1 MLASSEESPHSASNT
16 SVITPRSW
24 KSKAPQWKLKGKL
37 LELLV
42 ELNRLIT
49 TLWNHSE
56 AQKILN
62 SRIQPPR
69 WRWGPEQTVPQAEFS
84 WNVVDVKINDCK
96 LPWVLSWKRGISQ
109 QSHSEQ
115 FSCVYFDFF
124 KQIRPKY
131 WGWEQNV
138 ECYKPRWWLL
148 NAGVVNCAEQEPR
161 LTFPTVTEWPK
172 TRAATS
178 PSGSARVYI
187 VTDRTSWRPTWGNSG
202 TRRLETRSPPKL
214 RRVGPKLEIREKS
227 EQYRNWEVK
236 KKKNK
241 PEQYRN
247 WEVLF
252 SPLLEA

>member
-1 MLASSEESPHSASNT
+1 MS
-16 SVITPRSW
+16 
-24 KSKAPQWKLKGKL
+24 KSMIVNFREFWVEKG
-37 LELLV
+37 
-42 ELNRLIT
+42 
-49 TLWNHSE
+49 
-56 AQKILN
+56 
-62 SRIQPPR
+62 
-69 WRWGPEQTVPQAEFS
+69 EF
-84 WNVVDVKINDCK
+84 
-96 LPWVLSWKRGISQ
+96 PQ

-131 WGWEQNV
+131 WRWEQNV

-214 RRVGPKLEIREKS
+214 RRVGPKLEICEKENSIETEKFKKPSQGSIDTEKFCFRPSWRHKCERLNGEAWKTTKKVS
-227 EQYRNWEVK
+227 ETWK
-236 KKKNK
+236 KKLTSVSQPQKSHCMLLLSGSWCQNK
-241 PEQYRN
+241 AKLDRRKFDFFAHAHVRN
-247 WEVLF
+247 CG
-252 SPLLEA
+252 